1 MTQAAQENVDQA
13 GKQVE
18 RSNGMM
24 SDMTNAMDDIIHSSQ
39 EIRKIIATIE
49 DIAFQTNILALNAA
63 VEAAR
68 AGSAGRGFAV
78 VADEVRN
85 LASKSDQAAKA
96 TKDLIERS
104 IRSVH
109 SGSNIVNQVTEAL
122 HQTADLARQA
132 VGDMHKVAA
141 AVENE
146 AGSLSQITEGINQIA
161 AVVHTNSATSEESAA
176 ASEELSSQ
184 ARLLQELIQGFELP
198 QNQ

>member
-1 MTQAAQENVDQA
+1 METILGSIEEIASE
-13 GKQVE
+13 
-18 RSNGMM
+18 
-24 SDMTNAMDDIIHSSQ
+24 TNL
-39 EIRKIIATIE
+39 
-49 DIAFQTNILALNAA
+49 LALNASI
-63 VEAAR
+63 EAAR
-68 AGSAGRGFAV
+68 AGDAGRGFAV

-146 AGSLSQITEGINQIA
+146 PDIQIVGQTGDGAELLRLTQDPCLR
-161 AVVHTNSATSEESAA
+161 SRRESI
-176 ASEELSSQ
+176 
-184 ARLLQELIQGFELP
+184 RLLL
-198 QNQ
+198 